1 MYVIIYASHPQ
12 FDWLQDSTLNSVNV
26 QSSTSIEDYCQT
38 FKESEQNI
46 EEMEGLGQVDFDD
59 MVSMMDK
66 KLEEYSIPIE
76 RLRNLDLI
84 VFDNSIRYNLVHMYT
99 D

>member
-1 MYVIIYASHPQ
+1 
-12 FDWLQDSTLNSVNV
+12 
-26 QSSTSIEDYCQT
+26 
-38 FKESEQNI
+38 
-46 EEMEGLGQVDFDD
+46 MEGLGQVDFDD

>member
-1 MYVIIYASHPQ
+1 MAD
-12 FDWLQDSTLNSVNV
+12 F
-26 QSSTSIEDYCQT
+26 CQ
-38 FKESEQNI
+38 KVKDLEKNI
-46 EEMEGLGQVDFDD
+46 EEMEGLGQTNIDY
-59 MVSMMDK
+59 MVSVMDK
-66 KLEEYSIPIE
+66 KLNEYRIPIE

>member
-1 MYVIIYASHPQ
+1 MAGFCQ
-12 FDWLQDSTLNSVNV
+12 NV
-26 QSSTSIEDYCQT
+26 EDLE
-38 FKESEQNI
+38 KNI
-46 EEMEGLGQVDFDD
+46 EEMEGLGQADIDN
-59 MVSMMDK
+59 MVSVMDK
-66 KLEEYSIPIE
+66 KLNEYRIPIE